1 MLLISVAPSVE
12 QNLAVAVRLALGS
25 EKFSMWGQRDLCSMG
40 GFPTRKLS
48 TYPLGLSLC
57 QRRKAAWS
65 FWCCPPSWNIVY
77 TDSFATSSSF
87 IACPCHRGSFTP
99 NLVVRVR

>member
-1 MLLISVAPSVE
+1 MLLISVARSVE
-12 QNLAVAVRLALGS
+12 QNLAVAVRLALGL

-40 GFPTRKLS
+40 GLPTRKLS

-65 FWCCPPSWNIVY
+65 FWCCPLSSN
-77 TDSFATSSSF
+77 TLNADSFAILSF
-87 IACPCHRGSFTP
+87 LSVNGPSQRRFGPS
-99 NLVVRVR
+99 